1 MKQWAASAGG
11 VALWAGL
18 TAVACAQAPAA
29 GQGIYTCV
37 DKHGRRIT
45 ADRPIQE
52 CLDRE
57 QRELSP
63 SGITRRQIGPSLSD
77 TERAALEA
85 QQRKEAEERVRA
97 IEEKRRER
105 ALVARYPDKA
115 THDIERNAALQQQA
129 QPIAR
134 QQAQQ
139 LFAMVSQ
146 PLLQSGLFVVD
157 EQGLS
162 MALEIDAGGVRSTL
176 PGRFVSQVP

>member
-18 TAVACAQAPAA
+18 TAFAFAQAPAA

-115 THDIERNAALQQQA
+115 THDIERNAAL
-129 QPIAR
+129 
-134 QQAQQ
+134 
-139 LFAMVSQ
+139 LM
-146 PLLQSGLFVVD
+146 VD
-157 EQGLS
+157 EVTATAEKR
-162 MALEIDAGGVRSTL
+162 MAELREQRKKLDV
-176 PGRFVSQVP
+176 